1 MHSQTPSLYEYDKW
15 WSKVHEA
22 RIEVEDLVKDFWSLY
37 TDYNICV
44 YESSLPRRLVKQ
56 CAQTRQRM
64 ASLVDKA
71 EKLMREV
78 KKLIEEGKN
87 LKERRNNYDHL
98 MMRLEQ
104 MLRDLSEVIK
114 KGRRTLNYGDG
125 YE

>member
-44 YESSLPRRLVKQ
+44 YESSLPRRLAKQ